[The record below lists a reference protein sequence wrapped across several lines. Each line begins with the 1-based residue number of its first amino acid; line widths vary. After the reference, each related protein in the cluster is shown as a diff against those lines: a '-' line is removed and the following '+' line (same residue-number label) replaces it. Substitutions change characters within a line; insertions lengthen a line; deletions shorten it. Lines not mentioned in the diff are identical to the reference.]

1 MHQLFQIR
9 TVDRTYFS
17 FRMSDISKD
26 FYKNKRFYFTNAK
39 TCEFVNSYKDFK
51 EVIDNYNYN
60 ALNIIHK
67 RSEPLDFLPFYFRN
81 LVREFRE
88 EYKDHENLKRPTDII
103 IFTDSYSYSA
113 TCGLIKGF
121 QNTGGTI
128 IVGYYGNPKIEGI
141 DLFDGSQSISS
152 IEKINNF
159 YLYNKLYDLGFYV
172 AQVTAGESFDD
183 SVNDINPI
191 PREYAF
197 DPVDYRV
204 NIYSSYSDDI
214 YMDFIEEGKKF
225 LTNSIMKIIVIQKMI
240 NYYYILI
247 VAKILKDLNMHMV
260 VINVKK
266 IKIDGIQVNANLII
280 VILDIILIKIKN
292 NVLKNVVLMTRKAIL
307 YMRI

>member
-1 MHQLFQIR
+1 M
-9 TVDRTYFS
+9 V
-17 FRMSDISKD
+17 
-26 FYKNKRFYFTNAK
+26 
-39 TCEFVNSYKDFK
+39 
-51 EVIDNYNYN
+51 
-60 ALNIIHK
+60 
-67 RSEPLDFLPFYFRN
+67 
-81 LVREFRE
+81 
-88 EYKDHENLKRPTDII
+88 I

-113 TCGLIKGF
+113 TCGLIKGL
-121 QNTGGTI
+121 QNTGGAI

-152 IEKINNF
+152 IKQIDDF
-159 YLYNKLYDLGFYV
+159 YLYKKLYDLGFYV
-172 AQVTAGESFDD
+172 GQVTVGESFDD

-247 VAKILKDLNMHMV
+247 VAKILKDLNMHMM

-266 IKIDGIQVNANLII
+266 SK
-280 VILDIILIKIKN
+280 
-292 NVLKNVVLMTRKAIL
+292 
-307 YMRI
+307 